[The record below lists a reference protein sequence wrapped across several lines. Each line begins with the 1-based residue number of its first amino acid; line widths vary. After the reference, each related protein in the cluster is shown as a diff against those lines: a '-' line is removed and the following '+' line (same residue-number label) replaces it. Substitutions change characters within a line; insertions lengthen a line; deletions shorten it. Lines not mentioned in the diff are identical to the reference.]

1 MPQAKVTE
9 LKIAYG
15 GKAYED
21 SEIDAKTLGEALMSL
36 GALIEHA
43 EKIING
49 EDSEVQVTVRATK
62 EGSFE
67 LLVAVLGGLETLKA
81 LGFVAGAGAAG
92 GSLLGMIE
100 WLKGRKIS
108 EVTIDKTKNTST
120 IEVDGETITCPSKVQ
135 RLLTSPVIR
144 KEIDKLVYR
153 PLMTEEDSTFKI
165 QDGKKNVIKV
175 DKNDVGT
182 FKAPRS
188 TTEQKIHVE
197 SFTKDVHFSRVN
209 FNSSTG
215 WKMVLPDSEEVTASM
230 NDEAFL
236 ERVSANEAIFSKDDL
251 FVVEYS
257 ETVKENNGVLSSPK
271 YTVEKVIR
279 HRAAAGRKQV

>member
-1 MPQAKVTE
+1 MSKEKVTE

-21 SEIDAKTLGEALMSL
+21 SEIDAKTLGEALTSL

-81 LGFVAGAGAAG
+81 LGFVSGAAVAS
-92 GSLLGMIE
+92 GSLLGIIE

-108 EVTIDKTKNTST
+108 EVTIDKTKKTST
-120 IEVDGETITCPSKVQ
+120 IEVDGETITCSTEVQ
-135 RLLTSPVIR
+135 RLVTSPIIR

-153 PLMTEEDSTFKI
+153 PLLTEEESTFKI
-165 QDGKKNVIKV
+165 QNGQKNVIKV
-175 DKNDVGT
+175 AKADVST
-182 FKAPRS
+182 FKAPKS
-188 TTEQKIHVE
+188 TTEQKSHVE
-197 SFTKDVHFSRVN
+197 SFTKNVHFSRVN

-215 WKMVLPDSEEVTASM
+215 WKMVLPDDVEVTTSM
-230 NDEAFL
+230 NDKAFL

-257 ETVKENNGVLSSPK
+257 ETVKENNGVLGSPK
-271 YTVEKVIR
+271 YTVEKVVR
-279 HRAAAGRKQV
+279 HRAAEGRKQV

>member
-1 MPQAKVTE
+1 MTTEKVTE

-21 SEIDAKTLGEALMSL
+21 NEIDAKTLGEALTSL
-36 GALIEHA
+36 GSLIEHA

-49 EDSEVQVTVRATK
+49 ESSEVQVTVRATR

-67 LLVAVLGGLETLKA
+67 LLVAVMGGLKTLEA
-81 LGFVAGAGAAG
+81 LGFVAGAGAAT
-92 GSLLGMIE
+92 GSLLGIIE
-100 WLKGRKIS
+100 WLKGRKIN
-108 EVTIDKTKNTST
+108 EITIDKSKGTST
-120 IEVDGETITCPSKVQ
+120 IEVDGESVTCSTEIQKLV
-135 RLLTSPVIR
+135 TSPTIR

-153 PLMTEEDSTFKI
+153 PLLTDQESTFKV
-165 QDGKKNVIKV
+165 QDGRRNVLKV
-175 DKNDVGT
+175 SQADVET

-188 TTEQKIHVE
+188 TTEQKSHVE
-197 SFTKDVHFSRVN
+197 TFTKNVNFSRVN
-209 FNSSTG
+209 FNSANG
-215 WKMVLPDSEEVTASM
+215 WKMILPEIGEVTTSM
-230 NDEAFL
+230 NDKAFL

-257 ETVKENNGVLSSPK
+257 ETVKETNGVLSGPK
-271 YTVEKVIR
+271 YSIEKVVR

>member
-1 MPQAKVTE
+1 MSKEKVTE

-21 SEIDAKTLGEALMSL
+21 SEIDAKTLGEALTSL

-81 LGFVAGAGAAG
+81 LGFVSGAAVAS
-92 GSLLGMIE
+92 GSLLGIIE

-108 EVTIDKTKNTST
+108 EVTIDKTKKTST
-120 IEVDGETITCPSKVQ
+120 IEVDGETITCSTEVQ
-135 RLLTSPVIR
+135 RLVTSPIIR

-153 PLMTEEDSTFKI
+153 PLLTEEESSFKI
-165 QDGKKNVIKV
+165 QNGQKNVIKV
-175 DKNDVGT
+175 AKADVST
-182 FKAPRS
+182 FKAPKS
-188 TTEQKIHVE
+188 TTEQKSHVE
-197 SFTKDVHFSRVN
+197 SFTKNVHFSRVN

-215 WKMVLPDSEEVTASM
+215 WKMVLPDDVEVTTSM
-230 NDEAFL
+230 NDKAFL

-257 ETVKENNGVLSSPK
+257 ETVKENNGVLGSPK
-271 YTVEKVIR
+271 YTVEKVVR
-279 HRAAAGRKQV
+279 HRAAEGRKQV